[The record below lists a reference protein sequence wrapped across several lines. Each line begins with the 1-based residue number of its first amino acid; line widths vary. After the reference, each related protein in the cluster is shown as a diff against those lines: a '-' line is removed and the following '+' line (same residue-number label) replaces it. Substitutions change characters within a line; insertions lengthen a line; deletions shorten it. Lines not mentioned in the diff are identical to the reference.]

1 MLSTEFQNIDR
12 VFFLLLVSLLT
23 AFFLFG
29 MDFVIILTFI
39 TLSYKNANR
48 CHTIIL
54 PRWRSIKVKVGIYGI
69 LGTILGN
76 YTLPFNVIQGV
87 L

>member
-1 MLSTEFQNIDR
+1 MLSTEFQNLDR
-12 VFFLLLVSLLT
+12 VPFLLLASSLT

-39 TLSYKNANR
+39 TLSYKNAKR

-54 PRWRSIKVKVGIYGI
+54 PRWRSTKMKVGIYGI
-69 LGTILGN
+69 LGMILGN
-76 YTLPFNVIQGV
+76 YTLPFKMIQGV